1 MISLLIVYNVD
12 TKDIL
17 FCFNLKYY
25 YKILKIMWKEGI
37 SEYLDESKKGKK
49 VILRYFTKDNKNF
62 KVQCIKTI
70 FHKN

>member
-1 MISLLIVYNVD
+1 
-12 TKDIL
+12 
-17 FCFNLKYY
+17 
-25 YKILKIMWKEGI
+25 MWKEGI